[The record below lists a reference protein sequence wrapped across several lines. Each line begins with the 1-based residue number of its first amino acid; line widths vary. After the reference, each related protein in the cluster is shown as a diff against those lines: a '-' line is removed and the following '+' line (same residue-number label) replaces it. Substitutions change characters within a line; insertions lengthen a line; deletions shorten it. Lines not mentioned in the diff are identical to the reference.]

1 MDSSMN
7 KEMIFCPKCG
17 SWDVSLYIE
26 RPVTYHCDAC
36 DYYWLRS
43 RPFNT
48 TPNQQWRLG
57 GHDSSWNGY
66 TDPDDF
72 PTDGLDGGGW

>member
-1 MDSSMN
+1 M
-7 KEMIFCPKCG
+7 
-17 SWDVSLYIE
+17 
-26 RPVTYHCDAC
+26 TYHCDSC

-48 TPNQQWRLG
+48 TPSQQRRRDG
-57 GHDSSWNGY
+57 YDSSWNGY